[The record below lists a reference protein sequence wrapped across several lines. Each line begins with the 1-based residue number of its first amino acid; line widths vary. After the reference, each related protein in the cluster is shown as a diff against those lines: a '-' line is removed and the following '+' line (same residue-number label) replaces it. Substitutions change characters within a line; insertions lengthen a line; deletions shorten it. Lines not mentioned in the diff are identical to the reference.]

1 MRAQATTNRVFVGP
15 VVNRLGG
22 IVVRPIQSACPNDE
36 RLVVTRPHA
45 PGRPTLETVA
55 EATARNLDRA
65 DQLVDRAP
73 EIAIALEASEA
84 AAPCGL
90 IICALSSRRFRI
102 SVIRELVRIA
112 KRFRAGRE
120 AATIYLATAHELG
133 TLDLAKQVD
142 RYRTRLKRCGFAGSL
157 LIGGI
162 EVAWLNRDRVWI
174 LHAHVMTVGVSAEAW
189 AALEKKLEN
198 CGRSDPVDHK
208 ELVNPERW
216 LSYALK
222 FVTYH
227 KPGKVGE
234 NGNELKV
241 PLPPDRLAELAAWWA
256 RHRHGDF
263 VFLLGARRRGRK
275 ITVDP
280 STMSALARRGLV
292 NE

>member
-1 MRAQATTNRVFVGP
+1 VK
-15 VVNRLGG
+15 
-22 IVVRPIQSACPNDE
+22 RPY
-36 RLVVTRPHA
+36 A
-45 PGRPTLETVA
+45 PGHPTLETVA
-55 EATARNLDRA
+55 KADGLNRDRA

-102 SVIRELVRIA
+102 SVIREFVRIA
-112 KRFRAGRE
+112 KRFPAGRE
-120 AATIYLATAHELG
+120 AATIYLATADVLE
-133 TLDLAKQVD
+133 TLDLKKAVD
-142 RYRTRLKRCGFAGSL
+142 RFRTRLKRCGFAGSL

-174 LHAHVMTVGVSAEAW
+174 LHVHVMTVGVPAKAW
-189 AALEKKLEN
+189 AALEEKLAD
-198 CGRSDPVDHK
+198 CGRSDPVDHQ

-227 KPGKVGE
+227 KPGKAGL
-234 NGNELKV
+234 NGDELKV
-241 PLPPDRLAELAAWWA
+241 PLPPDRLAELARWWG
-256 RHRHGDF
+256 RHRHDDF
-263 VFLLGARRRGRK
+263 VFLFGARRRGRK

-280 STMSALARRGLV
+280 SAMSALARRSLV